1 MFGEKE
7 NTEEKIMKAAFDILQ
22 REGLAKTTTKKI
34 AAEAGVN
41 EVTIFRKFENKKNLM
56 NATKEFYLKK
66 FTDKLEENFDYTEDE
81 TVEEYLNKSFYGM
94 LEFEEEDA
102 KIVRVA
108 LGEVR
113 ENPENKLL
121 ISHLFNKFRII
132 FPHIDSIRKQSCEIL
147 IHLSAYV
154 AVFTQCCNAFSTFIS
169 TRSKDSLLVQQ
180 CIQFV
185 QMAFKHQSQRQPLLP
200 AKHFRKV
207 IGTETLLIGFDTNIR
222 LHHRCTEDQIQF
234 ILFKLL
240 GNSTQRANALP
251 VFSSLY
257 CRFKCFIDR
266 YCINGFHQNSPF

>member
-121 ISHLFNKFRII
+121 ISQIVEPVFKKLEGFFEMQIEKGE
-132 FPHIDSIRKQSCEIL
+132 IREIN
-147 IHLSAYV
+147 SKA
-154 AVFTQCCNAFSTFIS
+154 IS
-169 TRSKDSLLVQQ
+169 LV
-180 CIQFV
+180 CY
-185 QMAFKHQSQRQPLLP
+185 S
-200 AKHFRKV
+200 
-207 IGTETLLIGFDTNIR
+207 
-222 LHHRCTEDQIQF
+222 
-234 ILFKLL
+234 ILFQSIMIYQIHHD
-240 GNSTQRANALP
+240 NP
-251 VFSSLY
+251 D
-257 CRFKCFIDR
+257 FKPEFTGEDVLDII
-266 YCINGFHQNSPF
+266 YNGIKK